1 MKPMDVGRFFYYW
14 ELWEEFF
21 TKRQQI
27 DLYKIKIITHLPNA
41 SYLNSH
47 LKACDRWKK
56 VDAWTYGKLPVKI
69 PANKLLVVANM
80 DVYVVLDGKFLL
92 LGKGILLKM
101 FV

>member
-47 LKACDRWKK
+47 LKALIEAAIRISRDIGQLELK
-56 VDAWTYGKLPVKI
+56 Y
-69 PANKLLVVANM
+69 LLEQVVP
-80 DVYVVLDGKFLL
+80 DYFRQVYVKHCKFNFE
-92 LGKGILLKM
+92 ISQIE
-101 FV
+101 

>member
-47 LKACDRWKK
+47 LKALIEAAIRISNDIGQLELK
-56 VDAWTYGKLPVKI
+56 D
-69 PANKLLVVANM
+69 LLEQFVP
-80 DVYVVLDGKFLL
+80 DYFRQVYIKYCKFNFEISQINLWNL
-92 LGKGILLKM
+92 IK
-101 FV
+101 